1 VPFDL
6 AERLTQIASLSPD
19 AKEDNMKLN
28 MRGATREDA
37 AVLGQ
42 INYDAFKK
50 IADEHGFPPD
60 FPSVDYAVG
69 VVTSLASTPGVYSV
83 VAEADG
89 KIAGSNF
96 MDKRN
101 PIAGIGPISVDPS
114 VQNQTIGR
122 SLMEDV
128 LARARSR
135 NFAGIRLVQAAYHNR
150 SLCLYTK
157 LGFETREPL
166 SVMQGQPLNLKLPGY
181 DVRRA
186 TENDLES
193 CNRLCERVHGHNRGG
208 ELRDAIGR
216 GGATVVERLGRI
228 TGYATALAF
237 FGHAVGETNDDI
249 RALIGA
255 ASAFLGP
262 GILVPTRNGEL
273 FRWCLANGMRL
284 VQQTT
289 LMTIGLYNEPSG
301 SYLPSIHY

>member
-1 VPFDL
+1 
-6 AERLTQIASLSPD
+6 
-19 AKEDNMKLN
+19 MKLN
-28 MRGATREDA
+28 MRRATREDA

-50 IADEHGFPPD
+50 IADDHGFPPD
-60 FPSVDYAVG
+60 FATVDDAVG
-69 VVTSLASTPGVYSV
+69 AVTSLASNPGVYSV
-83 VAEADG
+83 VAAADG

-96 MDKRN
+96 MDERN

-128 LARARSR
+128 LARASSR
-135 NFAGIRLVQAAYHNR
+135 NFAGVRLVQTAYHNR

-166 SVMQGQPLNLKLPGY
+166 SVLQGKPLNLKLRGY
-181 DVRRA
+181 EVRAA
-186 TENDLES
+186 TDGDLDA
-193 CNRLCERVHGHNRGG
+193 CNRLCARVHGHHRGG
-208 ELRDAIGR
+208 ELHDAIRSGM
-216 GGATVVERLGRI
+216 ATVVERLGRV
-228 TGYATALAF
+228 TGYATVIAF
-237 FGHAVGETNDDI
+237 FGHAVGESNDDI

-255 ASAFLGP
+255 APMFMGP

-284 VQQTT
+284 VQQMT
-289 LMTIGLYNEPSG
+289 LMTIGLYNEPTG
-301 SYLPSIHY
+301 AYLPSIHY

>member
-1 VPFDL
+1 
-6 AERLTQIASLSPD
+6 
-19 AKEDNMKLN
+19 MKLN
-28 MRGATREDA
+28 MRRATREDA
-37 AVLGQ
+37 PVLGQ

-50 IADEHGFPPD
+50 IADDHNFPPD
-60 FPSVDYAVG
+60 FPSAEAG
-69 VVTSLASTPGVYSV
+69 VQTVTSMIANPDVYSA

-96 MDKRN
+96 MYEGDA
-101 PIAGIGPISVDPS
+101 IAGIGPISVDPT
-114 VQNQTIGR
+114 VQNQSIGR
-122 SLMEDV
+122 SLMENV
-128 LARARSR
+128 LERARSR
-135 NFAGIRLVQAAYHNR
+135 NFVGVRLVQTAYHNR

-157 LGFETREPL
+157 LGFDTREPL
-166 SVMQGQPLNLKLPGY
+166 SVMQGQPLNLKMPGY
-181 DVRRA
+181 AVRRA
-186 TENDLES
+186 AESDLAE
-193 CNRLCERVHGHNRGG
+193 CNRLCERVHGFNRGK
-208 ELRDAIGR
+208 ELHDAIR
-216 GGATVVERLGRI
+216 YGGATVVERLGRI

-255 ASAFLGP
+255 APAFLGP

-301 SYLPSIHY
+301 AYLPSILL

>member
-1 VPFDL
+1 
-6 AERLTQIASLSPD
+6 
-19 AKEDNMKLN
+19 MKLN
-28 MRGATREDA
+28 MRRATREDA

-50 IADEHGFPPD
+50 IADDHGFPPD
-60 FPSVDYAVG
+60 FATVDDAVG
-69 VVTSLASTPGVYSV
+69 AVTSLASNPGVYSV

-96 MDKRN
+96 MDERN
-101 PIAGIGPISVDPS
+101 PIAGVGPISVDPS
-114 VQNQTIGR
+114 IQNQTIGR

-135 NFAGIRLVQAAYHNR
+135 NFAGVRLVQTAYHNR

-166 SVMQGQPLNLKLPGY
+166 SVLQGKPLNLKLRGY
-181 DVRRA
+181 EVRAA
-186 TENDLES
+186 TDGDLDA
-193 CNRLCERVHGHNRGG
+193 CNRLCARVHGHHRAG
-208 ELRDAIGR
+208 ELHDAIRSGM
-216 GGATVVERLGRI
+216 ATVVERLGRV
-228 TGYATALAF
+228 TGYATVIAF
-237 FGHAVGETNDDI
+237 FGHAVGESNDDI

-255 ASAFLGP
+255 APMFMGP

-284 VQQTT
+284 VQQMT
-289 LMTIGLYNEPSG
+289 LMTIGLYNEPTG
-301 SYLPSIHY
+301 AYLPSIHY